1 MSRYRHHLY
10 ALLGYLALTLVMT
23 YPLVRELGRAI
34 PGDGFDGWQN
44 VWNLWWVKRALLV
57 EGTNPY
63 FTRFID
69 YPNGVYLYFHTL
81 NIFNGLTFLPVSLGA
96 GLLVAYDAAVVFS
109 FVVGGYGAYLL
120 ALYVIRQATQARNDP
135 PAGQNFTAENA
146 EGAKTT
152 AKISANSALSA
163 VNSSPTM
170 RKAQLAAFVG
180 GAIFTFS
187 PYHMAHLLGHMQ
199 LISLEWIPFYA
210 LFVVIQIDKSANRQV
225 SGQPSNVKR
234 QASPARAAQP
244 GRANVQSLIS
254 NLQSFLLPALC
265 LVFVATCDWY
275 YAFYMALFTGLYL
288 LWTIVRR
295 RTWRPVLA
303 VAATGLLFVVATSP
317 VLVPMIRESLAS
329 DYMVPPADSAER
341 LSADLTAFVTPSE
354 LNPVW
359 GGLVKGWA
367 NGFTATTS
375 ERTVFVGY
383 SVLAL
388 AILAV
393 WNRRRAAGF
402 WGVSALAFAVL
413 ALGPVLHVGGQDE
426 IAGVGPIPMPYALLR
441 LAIPFLKIS
450 RSVSRFDV
458 VVMLCLAVLAALG
471 LSWLL
476 DRAAQVPGN
485 APAKQV
491 TLLDKGL
498 YSPPRMQRSRRKPND
513 NSANSALSEVKNLFF
528 QQGQQG
534 PGRQRAVWLA
544 AGALALV
551 GLEFWV
557 APYPLSY
564 PETRPFHYQLAQ
576 EADQFAVMDIPMDYW
591 DRPANLL
598 YQTVHQKPMVS
609 GYTSRSNPR
618 APADRTPVLQTF
630 RYLAPDINDA
640 DPRALAATV
649 LSDLD
654 VRYVIVHKNDLPPGD
669 YRQTVLSTADD
680 VFQGWPVAVDDD
692 WLKVY
697 RVPPP
702 DARLPYVILG
712 DGWAPREVRDGGPA
726 RALAA
731 SAATLLVRLPAAQAV
746 RLEITAYS
754 RDGESSLEVRSGE
767 QVAGVYPLGGQPA
780 VITTPAMSLPAGES
794 VVELRAGPVPAKVV
808 VTQVKLVVQP

>member
-1 MSRYRHHLY
+1 VPQGSVGRYRHHLY

-81 NIFNGLTFLPVSLGA
+81 NIFNGLTFLPISLGA
-96 GLLVAYDAAVVFS
+96 GLLVAYDAAVIFS
-109 FVVGGYGAYLL
+109 FVMGGYGAYLL
-120 ALYVIRQATQARNDP
+120 ALYVIRQATQTQTKP
-135 PAGQNFTAENA
+135 ILTAGSAEAA
-146 EGAKTT
+146 EVRKT
-152 AKISANSALSA
+152 SANSALSA
-163 VNSSPTM
+163 VNPSSVM

-210 LFVVIQIDKSANRQV
+210 LFVLVQINKAAV
-225 SGQPSNVKR
+225 SDQPSAVKR
-234 QASPARAAQP
+234 PRPAGASQGGQTSNVSHQTSATGHSPPARAAQP
-244 GRANVQSLIS
+244 GRAISNFQFPTSNLQSPIS
-254 NLQSFLLPALC
+254 NLQFLTSNLPRPARRSQGGQSLILPALC
-265 LVFVATCDWY
+265 LVLIAACDWY

-288 LWTIVRR
+288 LWTIWRR
-295 RTWRPVLA
+295 RTWQRPALA
-303 VAATGLLFVVATSP
+303 VAATGLLFVVVTSP
-317 VLVPMIRESLAS
+317 VLVPMIRESQTS
-329 DYMVPPADSAER
+329 DYMVPPADSVEL

-354 LNPVW
+354 LHPVW
-359 GGLVKGWA
+359 GGLVAGWA
-367 NGFTATTS
+367 NNFTATTS
-375 ERTVFVGY
+375 ERTVFAGY

-388 AILAV
+388 AVLAV
-393 WNRRRAAGF
+393 WTRRRAASF
-402 WGVSALAFAVL
+402 WGLCALAYAVL

-426 IAGVGPIPMPYALLR
+426 IAGIGPIPMPYALLR
-441 LAIPFLKIS
+441 QAIPFLKIS

-476 DRAAQVPGN
+476 ERV
-485 APAKQV
+485 
-491 TLLDKGL
+491 
-498 YSPPRMQRSRRKPND
+498 
-513 NSANSALSEVKNLFF
+513 
-528 QQGQQG
+528 GQLEKK
-534 PGRQRAVWLA
+534 RVSWLA

-557 APYPLSY
+557 APYPVTY
-564 PETRPFHYQLAQ
+564 PETRPFHTQLAQ
-576 EADQFAVMDIPMDYW
+576 EAGQFAVMDIPMDYW
-591 DRPANLL
+591 DRPGNLL

-609 GYTSRSNPR
+609 GYTSRSNPS

-630 RYLAPDINDA
+630 RYLAPDINAA

-649 LSDLD
+649 LADLN

-680 VFQGWPVAVDDD
+680 VFQGWPVVVDDD

-702 DARLPYVILG
+702 DARLPYLVLG
-712 DGWAPREVRDGGPA
+712 DGWAPREERDGRPV
-726 RALAA
+726 RAIAA
-731 SAATLLVRLPAAQAV
+731 STATLLVRLPAAQAV
-746 RLEITAYS
+746 RLQITAYS
-754 RDGESSLEVRSGE
+754 PDGESSLEVRSGK
-767 QVAGVYPLGGQPA
+767 QVAGVYALGSQPA
-780 VITTPAMSLPAGES
+780 VIATPAMSLPAGES
-794 VVELRAGPVPAKVV
+794 VVELRAGPVPAKVIV
-808 VTQVKLVVQP
+808 SQVKLAAD

>member
-1 MSRYRHHLY
+1 MRRYRHHLY

-96 GLLVAYDAAVVFS
+96 GLLVAYDTAVIFS
-109 FVVGGYGAYLL
+109 FVMGGYGTYLL
-120 ALYVIRQATQARNDP
+120 ALYVIRQATQVRHEP
-135 PAGQNFTAENA
+135 PTGQNFTAEGA
-146 EGAKTT
+146 EAAEVRK
-152 AKISANSALSA
+152 NSALSVPLA
-163 VNSSPTM
+163 VDSSSVA

-210 LFVVIQIDKSANRQV
+210 LAVAMQIDKAASSRQT
-225 SGQPSNVKR
+225 SNVKR
-234 QASPARAAQP
+234 QTSNVSDQRSSNFQP
-244 GRANVQSLIS
+244 LIS
-254 NLQSFLLPALC
+254 NLQSLTSNLQSLILPALS
-265 LVFVATCDWY
+265 LVLVAACDWY

-288 LWTIVRR
+288 LWTIGRR
-295 RTWRPVLA
+295 RTWRRPALA
-303 VAATGLLFVVATSP
+303 VAATGLLFVIATSP
-317 VLVPMIRESLAS
+317 VLVPMVRESQTS
-329 DYMVPPADSAER
+329 DYMVPAADSVER

-354 LNPVW
+354 LHPVW
-359 GGLVKGWA
+359 GRLVSGWT
-367 NGFTATTS
+367 NNFTATTS
-375 ERTVFVGY
+375 ERTVFAGY
-383 SVLAL
+383 AVLAL

-393 WNRRRAAGF
+393 WTRRRAAAF
-402 WGVSALAFAVL
+402 WGLGTLAYAAL
-413 ALGPVLHVGGQDE
+413 ALGPVLHVGGQAQ
-426 IAGVGPIPMPYALLR
+426 IAGIGPIPMPYALLR
-441 LAIPFLKIS
+441 LAVPFLKIS

-476 DRAAQVPGN
+476 DRQ
-485 APAKQV
+485 
-491 TLLDKGL
+491 
-498 YSPPRMQRSRRKPND
+498 SRNP
-513 NSANSALSEVKNLFF
+513 FF
-528 QQGQQG
+528 QPLSKPASEASSPDDKMVSQDGKKRVSG
-534 PGRQRAVWLA
+534 ERRAILLA

-557 APYPLSY
+557 APYPVTY

-576 EADQFAVMDIPMDYW
+576 EAGQFAVMDIPMDTW
-591 DRPANLL
+591 DRPGNLL

-630 RYLAPDINDA
+630 RYLGPDVNAA

-649 LSDLD
+649 LTDLD

-702 DARLPYVILG
+702 DARLPYLVLG

-726 RALAA
+726 RAMAV

-754 RDGESSLEVRSGE
+754 LDGESSLEVRSGE
-767 QVAGVYPLGGQPA
+767 QVTGVYTIGGQPA
-780 VITTPAMSLPAGES
+780 AITTPAMSLPAGES
-794 VVELRAGPVPAKVV
+794 VVELRAGPAPAKVV
-808 VTQVKLVVQP
+808 VTQVKLIVQP

>member
-1 MSRYRHHLY
+1 VPQGSVGRYRHHLY

-81 NIFNGLTFLPVSLGA
+81 NIFNGLTFLPFSLGA
-96 GLLVAYDAAVVFS
+96 GLLVAYDAAVIFS
-109 FVVGGYGAYLL
+109 FVMGGYGAYLL
-120 ALYVIRQATQARNDP
+120 ALYVIRQATQVRNDP
-135 PAGQNFTAENA
+135 PTGQNFTAEYA
-146 EGAKTT
+146 EGAEVRKN
-152 AKISANSALSA
+152 SANSALSV
-163 VNSSPTM
+163 VNPFSATRS
-170 RKAQLAAFVG
+170 AQLAAFVG

-210 LFVVIQIDKSANRQV
+210 LFVLVQIDKAASQQISKSAV
-225 SGQPSNVKR
+225 SGQQSAVSQSPISNFKFP
-234 QASPARAAQP
+234 ASNLQF
-244 GRANVQSLIS
+244 LIS
-254 NLQSFLLPALC
+254 NLQSLILSTLC
-265 LVFVATCDWY
+265 LVLIAACDWY

-288 LWTIVRR
+288 LWTIWRR
-295 RTWRPVLA
+295 RTWQRPALV
-303 VAATGLLFVVATSP
+303 VAAIGLLFVVATSP
-317 VLVPMIRESLAS
+317 VLVPMIRESQTS
-329 DYMVPPADSAER
+329 DYMVPPADSVEL

-354 LNPVW
+354 LHPMW
-359 GGLVKGWA
+359 GGLVAGWA
-367 NGFTATTS
+367 NNFTATTS
-375 ERTVFVGY
+375 ERTVFAGY

-388 AILAV
+388 AVLAV
-393 WNRRRAAGF
+393 WTRRRAAGF
-402 WGVSALAFAVL
+402 WGLCALAYAVL

-426 IAGVGPIPMPYALLR
+426 IAGIGPIPMPYALLR
-441 LAIPFLKIS
+441 QAIPFLKIS

-476 DRAAQVPGN
+476 ERVGQ
-485 APAKQV
+485 
-491 TLLDKGL
+491 LDKKRV
-498 YSPPRMQRSRRKPND
+498 SC
-513 NSANSALSEVKNLFF
+513 
-528 QQGQQG
+528 
-534 PGRQRAVWLA
+534 LA

-557 APYPLSY
+557 APYPVTY
-564 PETRPFHYQLAQ
+564 PETRPFHTQLAQ
-576 EADQFAVMDIPMDYW
+576 EAGQFAVMDIPMDYW
-591 DRPANLL
+591 DRPGNLL

-630 RYLAPDINDA
+630 RYLAPDINAA

-649 LSDLD
+649 LADLD

-680 VFQGWPVAVDDD
+680 VFQGWPVVVDDD

-702 DARLPYVILG
+702 DARLPYLVLG
-712 DGWAPREVRDGGPA
+712 DGWAPREERDGGPT
-726 RALAA
+726 RAIAA
-731 SAATLLVRLPAAQAV
+731 STATLLVRLPAAQAV

-754 RDGESSLEVRSGE
+754 LDGESTLEVRSGE
-767 QVAGVYPLGGQPA
+767 QVAGAYALGNQPTT
-780 VITTPAMSLPAGES
+780 ITTPAISLLAGES

-808 VTQVKLVVQP
+808 VTQVKLIP